1 MKTVSFQGTQL
12 TDSQRRRLRLQ
23 QHLRPTARPELLAP
37 IVADTTDDTPRR
49 QWSVVMHERGTPYVG
64 DIFKF

>member
-12 TDSQRRRLRLQ
+12 TDSQRRRLCLQ
-23 QHLRPTARPELLAP
+23 QQLRPTARPELLSP

-49 QWSVVMHERGTPYVG
+49 QWFVVRQERGTPYVG